1 MDSDEA
7 EEERLRTATLKNAES
22 IRIARQRAERE
33 LLASKEAL
41 ERKTEELQ
49 QQRAWFEVTLSSIG
63 DAVITTDVQSKVT
76 YLNPV
81 AESMIGWTSAQ
92 ARGEPLE
99 RVFRIVNEYTRQ
111 TVANPIGKALQ
122 TGSIVGLANHT
133 ALIDKNGRV
142 IPIEDSAAP
151 IRDTQGKVIG
161 AVMVFHDVSDRRRV
175 EDALRTSEERLRA
188 TFSQAAVGIV
198 VADVNGRFLEANP
211 RFCDIL
217 GYSFDELQQ
226 LTFAQ
231 IIHPEDLSGSQAEA
245 RVLLAGEIPHC
256 AFENRY
262 IRKDGAALWGRTTL
276 ALLREAGGEAQR
288 IVGIVED
295 ITDRKD
301 AERALRESRAQAQEI
316 RSGLAAIVE
325 SSDDAIISKT
335 LEGVITTWNHGAER
349 IFGYT
354 AGEVIG
360 KPVTLLIPPNQID
373 EEPTILQK
381 LRRGERIDHYETV
394 RLRKDGTL
402 LDVSLT
408 VSPVKDLN
416 GTIIGASKIAR
427 DITQRKRMEAALR
440 EEIAIRERAEAAL
453 READRRKDEF
463 LALLA
468 HELRNPLAPIRYA
481 LAGNKKAGRTPE
493 QRKRA
498 EDIIERQVTHMSRL
512 LDDLLDISRIT
523 RGTLELKKN
532 PTELTLAV
540 GTAIETARP
549 ILDAKN
555 HTLSLDLPTTAV
567 RLEAD
572 PVRLAQAFSNLLIN
586 AAKYTDPGG
595 HIQLRAA
602 QDGHEVV
609 VTIRDNGIGIS
620 ADMMPRLFTLF
631 SQAQTALG
639 RAEGGLG
646 IGLSLVRGVVTL
658 HGGSI
663 EARSDGP
670 GTGSEF
676 IVRLPIGTPLA
687 AVTDIE
693 ATAENLVPGAGLKIL
708 VVDDNRDAAD
718 ACASL
723 LELSGHHVQTA
734 YTGRHALELA
744 ETFRPHAVLMDIGLP
759 DFSGYELATKIR
771 AAPWGRGVLLIAVT
785 GWGQEEDRR
794 RALEA
799 GCDHHLTKPI
809 APETVES
816 LLQSLDPSL
825 RSIQ

>member
-1 MDSDEA
+1 M
-7 EEERLRTATLKNAES
+7 NA
-22 IRIARQRAERE
+22 
-33 LLASKEAL
+33 KEAL
-41 ERKTEELQ
+41 ERKTEELR
-49 QQRAWFEVTLSSIG
+49 QQREWFEVTLSSIG
-63 DAVITTDVQSKVT
+63 DAVITADVRGTVT

-81 AESMIGWTSAQ
+81 AESMTGWSSAQ
-92 ARGEPLE
+92 AVGEPLE
-99 RVFRIVNEYTRQ
+99 RVFHIVNEHTRQ
-111 TVANPIGKALQ
+111 TVENPIGKVLQ
-122 TGSIVGLANHT
+122 TGKIAGLANHT
-133 ALIDKNGRV
+133 ALIDKNGRM

-151 IRDTQGKVIG
+151 IRDARGNVAG
-161 AVMVFHDVSDRRRV
+161 AVMVFHDVSGRRRV
-175 EDALRTSEERLRA
+175 EDALRASEERLR
-188 TFSQAAVGIV
+188 
-198 VADVNGRFLEANP
+198 
-211 RFCDIL
+211 
-217 GYSFDELQQ
+217 
-226 LTFAQ
+226 
-231 IIHPEDLSGSQAEA
+231 
-245 RVLLAGEIPHC
+245 
-256 AFENRY
+256 
-262 IRKDGAALWGRTTL
+262 
-276 ALLREAGGEAQR
+276 
-288 IVGIVED
+288 
-295 ITDRKD
+295 
-301 AERALRESRAQAQEI
+301 
-316 RSGLAAIVE
+316 GLAAIVE

-335 LEGVITTWNHGAER
+335 LEGVITTWNRGAER

-354 AGEVIG
+354 AQEVVG
-360 KPVTLLIPPNQID
+360 KQVTLLIPPNQID
-373 EEPTILQK
+373 EEPAILQK
-381 LRRGERIDHYETV
+381 LARGERIDHYETV
-394 RLRKDGTL
+394 RVRKDGTL

-416 GTIIGASKIAR
+416 GTIVGASKIAR
-427 DITQRKRMEAALR
+427 DITQRKRMESALR
-440 EEIAIRERAEAAL
+440 KEIAIRERAEAAL
-453 READRRKDEF
+453 LEADRRKDEF

-481 LAGNKKAGRTPE
+481 LAGNKKADRTSE

-498 EDIIERQVTHMSRL
+498 EEIIERQVTHMSRL

-523 RGTLELKKN
+523 RGTLELKKS
-532 PTELTLAV
+532 PTELTMAI

-549 ILDAKN
+549 VLDAKH
-555 HTLSLDLPTTAV
+555 HTLSLDLPKAAV

-595 HIQLRAA
+595 HIHLRAA
-602 QDGHEVV
+602 DEGHEVV
-609 VTIRDNGIGIS
+609 VTIQDNGIGIS

-658 HGGSI
+658 HGGSV

-676 IVRLPIGTPLA
+676 TVRLPIGAPPAKVADMEIAEETP
-687 AVTDIE
+687 
-693 ATAENLVPGAGLKIL
+693 VPGAGLRIL

-734 YTGRHALELA
+734 YTGRRALELA
-744 ETFRPHAVLMDIGLP
+744 ETFRPHALLLDIGLP
-759 DFSGYELATKIR
+759 DFNGYELAKKIR
-771 AAPWGRGVLLIAVT
+771 ASPWGRGVTLIAAT
-785 GWGQEEDRR
+785 GWGQEEDRA

-816 LLQSLDPSL
+816 LLQSLDPAF
-825 RSIQ
+825 RSTR

>member
-1 MDSDEA
+1 MDSDEG
-7 EEERLRTATLKNAES
+7 EEELLRAATLKTAES
-22 IRIARQRAERE
+22 IRIARQRAQRE
-33 LLASKEAL
+33 LLAANEAL

-49 QQRAWFEVTLSSIG
+49 QQREWFEVTLSSIG
-63 DAVITTDVQSKVT
+63 DAVITADVRGTVT

-81 AESMIGWTSAQ
+81 AESMTGWSSAQ
-92 ARGEPLE
+92 AVGEPLE
-99 RVFRIVNEYTRQ
+99 RVFRIVNEFTRQ
-111 TVANPIGKALQ
+111 TVDNPIGKVLQ
-122 TGSIVGLANHT
+122 TGKIVGLANHS

-151 IRDTQGKVIG
+151 IRDAQGNVAG

-175 EDALRTSEERLRA
+175 EDALRASEQRLR
-188 TFSQAAVGIV
+188 
-198 VADVNGRFLEANP
+198 
-211 RFCDIL
+211 
-217 GYSFDELQQ
+217 
-226 LTFAQ
+226 
-231 IIHPEDLSGSQAEA
+231 
-245 RVLLAGEIPHC
+245 
-256 AFENRY
+256 
-262 IRKDGAALWGRTTL
+262 
-276 ALLREAGGEAQR
+276 
-288 IVGIVED
+288 
-295 ITDRKD
+295 
-301 AERALRESRAQAQEI
+301 
-316 RSGLAAIVE
+316 GLAAIVE

-335 LEGVITTWNHGAER
+335 LEGVITTWNQGAER

-354 AGEVIG
+354 AEEVIG

-373 EEPTILQK
+373 EEPAILQK

-394 RLRKDGTL
+394 RVRKDGTL

-416 GTIIGASKIAR
+416 GTIVGASKIAR
-427 DITQRKRMEAALR
+427 DITQRKRMELALR
-440 EEIAIRERAEAAL
+440 TEIAIRERAEAAL
-453 READRRKDEF
+453 LEADRRKDEF

-481 LAGNKKAGRTPE
+481 LAGNKKADRTSE

-498 EDIIERQVTHMSRL
+498 EEIIERQVTHMSRL

-523 RGTLELKKN
+523 RGTLELKKS
-532 PTELTLAV
+532 PTELTMAI

-549 ILDAKN
+549 VLDAKH
-555 HTLSLDLPTTAV
+555 HTLSLDLPKAAV

-595 HIQLRAA
+595 HIHLRAA
-602 QDGHEVV
+602 DEGHEVV
-609 VTIRDNGIGIS
+609 VTIQDNGIGIS

-658 HGGSI
+658 HGGSV
-663 EARSDGP
+663 EARSDGL

-676 IVRLPIGTPLA
+676 IVRLPIGTPPA
-687 AVTDIE
+687 QVADMETTE
-693 ATAENLVPGAGLKIL
+693 ETPVPGAGLRIL

-734 YTGRHALELA
+734 YTGRRALELA
-744 ETFRPHAVLMDIGLP
+744 EAFRPHALLLDIGLP
-759 DFSGYELATKIR
+759 DFNGYELATKIR
-771 AAPWGRGVLLIAVT
+771 ALPWGRGVMLIAVT
-785 GWGQEEDRR
+785 GWGQEEDRA

-816 LLQSLDPSL
+816 LLQSLAF
-825 RSIQ
+825 RSTK